1 MLSSFAFQLGSF
13 IIYLGVLAGAIW
25 VGVRA
30 SRLSGRPWLGVVT
43 FAVLFFGV
51 SLLLALGGLP
61 APAGYA
67 NDD

>member
-13 IIYLGVLAGAIW
+13 VIYVSVLAGAVWTGARI
-25 VGVRA
+25 
-30 SRLSGRPWLGVVT
+30 SRWSGRPWIGVVA
-43 FAVLFFGV
+43 FAALFFGIG
-51 SLLLALGGLP
+51 LLLALGGLP